1 MLFLGHIQQEPKK
14 TCYELVK
21 GDVKGEKK
29 DMIDF
34 TIVESALTMLVK
46 GRADSEIIRLLE

>member
-14 TCYELVK
+14 TCYELV
-21 GDVKGEKK
+21 GDVKGKKK

-34 TIVESALTMLVK
+34 TIVKSALTMLVK